1 MPKVLDQKRLIHRI
15 AFFGDAQ
22 TPKNHP
28 DYLDAF
34 NTASLLAGEGYTVV
48 NGGGPGI
55 MDAST
60 QGAVAVQGKITA
72 VTFAPKYAG
81 SFEGRYLKNLGRV
94 NKEII
99 ADNYIDRMFG
109 LIEESDAFIV
119 FRGGSGTISEFGTV
133 WVLANIYHGHHKPFI
148 LFGSQWWEIIDVLHR
163 NLNIDQQEMNC
174 FKIVE
179 TKEEALAAIE
189 NFEWEFSQ
197 IDHSHCK
204 VCAENAVML

>member
-1 MPKVLDQKRLIHRI
+1 MPKTLDSNRLIKRI

-22 TPKNHP
+22 TPKNNP
-28 DYLDAF
+28 DYQDAF
-34 NTASLLAGEGYTVV
+34 EAAKTLAGEGYTIV

-60 QGAVAVQGKITA
+60 QGANAAQGNITA

-81 SFEGRYLKNLGRV
+81 SFEGRYLKNLGAV

-99 ADNYIDRMFG
+99 ADDYISRMFG
-109 LIEESDAFIV
+109 LIEESDAFVV

-133 WVLANIYHGHHKPFI
+133 WVLANIYHGHHKPFM
-148 LFGSQWWEIIDVLHR
+148 LYGSQWWEIIDVIHR
-163 NLNIDQQEMNC
+163 NLNIDEQEMSC

-179 TKEEALAAIE
+179 TKEETLAAIE
-189 NFEWEFSQ
+189 HFEWEFSQ

-204 VCAENAVML
+204 LCAENAVML

>member
-1 MPKVLDQKRLIHRI
+1 MSENLESTRLIKRI

-28 DYLDAF
+28 DYQAAF
-34 NTASLLAGEGYTVV
+34 DSAQFLASAGYSIV

-60 QGAVAVQGKITA
+60 QGAAAGNGQVVA

-81 SFEGRYLKNLGRV
+81 SFEGRYLSNLGAVQREV
-94 NKEII
+94 I
-99 ADNYIDRMFG
+99 ANNYIERMFG

-119 FRGGSGTISEFGTV
+119 FRGGSGTLSEFGTV
-133 WVLANIYHGHHKPFI
+133 WVLANIYYGHHKPF
-148 LFGSQWWEIIDVLHR
+148 LLYGRQWWEIMDVIHK
-163 NLNIDQQEMNC
+163 NMNIDNQEMKC

-179 TKEEALAAIE
+179 SKEEVLRALE
-189 NFEWEFSQ
+189 TFEWEFCQ
-197 IDHSHCK
+197 IDHSNCR
-204 VCAENAVML
+204 VCGEHAVML